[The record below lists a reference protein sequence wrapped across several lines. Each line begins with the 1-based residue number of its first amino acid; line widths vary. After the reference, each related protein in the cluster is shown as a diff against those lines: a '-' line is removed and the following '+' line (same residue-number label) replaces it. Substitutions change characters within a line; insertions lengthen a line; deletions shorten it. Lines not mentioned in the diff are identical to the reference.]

1 MAVDY
6 FRINLNK
13 ASNRLDLYQQRRRK
27 RQLLTVGAYVVS
39 ILLISAVA
47 LYFGYLTR
55 SQMEAKRETIT
66 ELDRKIAELE
76 SSEEYIS
83 QEDLFAL
90 ANLVERRLLWAEK
103 LAHLAEVL
111 PEDIALTEV
120 GFDQERLTIR
130 GISKL
135 RPRQSDLDLVVSILD
150 RIKADP
156 ALSEGFAEVKFQL
169 SNRIRYEEQ
178 EILDF
183 EIACMAM

>member
-1 MAVDY
+1 MAIDY

-13 ASNRLDLYQQRRRK
+13 ASNRLDLYQQKRRK
-27 RQLLTVGAYVVS
+27 KELLGVGAFVVM
-39 ILLISAVA
+39 ILLVSAVG
-47 LYFGYLTR
+47 LYFGHQSESR
-55 SQMEAKRETIT
+55 IEAKRDTIAK
-66 ELDRKIAELE
+66 LDRQMAELE

-83 QEDLFAL
+83 QEDVFAL
-90 ANLVERRLLWAEK
+90 AELVDSRLLWTEK
-103 LAHLAEVL
+103 LAHLGEVL
-111 PEDIALTEV
+111 PDDIALTEV
-120 GFDQERLTIR
+120 SFDQERLTVR

-156 ALSEGFAEVKFQL
+156 VLSEGFGTAKFQL

-183 EIACMAM
+183 EIACNVM